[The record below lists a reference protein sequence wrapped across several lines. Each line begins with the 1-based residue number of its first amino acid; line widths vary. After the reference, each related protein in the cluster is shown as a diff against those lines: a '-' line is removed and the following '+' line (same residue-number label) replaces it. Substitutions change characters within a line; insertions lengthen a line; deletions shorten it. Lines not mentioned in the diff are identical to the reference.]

1 MKLILRFA
9 ITSLA
14 LFILLFLVLY
24 CFSHTKEEAFLQASL
39 FMLID
44 PIAEIL
50 VIWTRRSR
58 YKASPQSQCS
68 VYGVSF
74 KMVRKVMLILTV
86 FLVAH
91 IFALVL
97 LLHYNV
103 HFAFW
108 ILSLLL
114 SIGGYV
120 LVVRRIYVNTLR
132 SRNHTPKP

>member
-1 MKLILRFA
+1 MKLILRFV
-9 ITSLA
+9 IPPLV

-24 CFSHTKEEAFLQASL
+24 GLSSTKEEAFLQASL
-39 FMLID
+39 FILIA

-50 VIWTRRSR
+50 VIWMRRSR
-58 YKASPQSQCS
+58 HKAPLQSQCS
-68 VYGVSF
+68 VYGVPL
-74 KMVRKVMLILTV
+74 KIVRRVSLALIV

-91 IFALVL
+91 VSTIVL
-97 LLHYNV
+97 LLHYKV

-120 LVVRRIYVNTLR
+120 LVVRRIYANTLR
-132 SRNHTPKP
+132 STNYTPKQ